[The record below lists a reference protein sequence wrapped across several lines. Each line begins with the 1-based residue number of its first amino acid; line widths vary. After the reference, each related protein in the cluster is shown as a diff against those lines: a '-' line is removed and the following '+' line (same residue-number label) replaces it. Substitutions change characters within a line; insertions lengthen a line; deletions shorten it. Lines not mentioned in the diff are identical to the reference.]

1 MRVNRSV
8 VRYLCSDLLYLSMFI
23 AIPTYCYVVLVD
35 LLNFSWLQLW
45 EFAWFSDIAN
55 SDVMLILACS
65 WSGIEVIEATS
76 RPSSLVWF
84 RILNAYLKLY
94 RRNFLRVFFFSIFV
108 RKKCEV
114 FYDFFICK
122 KVTFWLTVTCV
133 VSNEQII

>member
-1 MRVNRSV
+1 MSYLVGTIIPFYHSNVTGHGWELIGRSV

-45 EFAWFSDIAN
+45 DFAWFSDIAN

-65 WSGIEVIEATS
+65 WSGIEAT
-76 RPSSLVWF
+76 SSLVWF

-94 RRNFLRVFFFSIFV
+94 RRNFLRVFFLQFLSEKSAKFFTISFFV
-108 RKKCEV
+108 KR
-114 FYDFFICK
+114 
-122 KVTFWLTVTCV
+122 
-133 VSNEQII
+133 

>member
-65 WSGIEVIEATS
+65 WSGIEAT
-76 RPSSLVWF
+76 SSLVWF

-94 RRNFLRVFFFSIFV
+94 RRNFLRVFFSIFV
-108 RKKCEV
+108 QKKCEV
-114 FYDFFICK
+114 FYDFFLCK

>member
-1 MRVNRSV
+1 MSYLVGTIIPFYHSNVTGHGWELIGRSV

-65 WSGIEVIEATS
+65 WSGIEAT
-76 RPSSLVWF
+76 SSLVQNSERLF
-84 RILNAYLKLY
+84 ETLPEK
-94 RRNFLRVFFFSIFV
+94 FSSSFFFQFLSEKSAKFFTISFFV
-108 RKKCEV
+108 KR
-114 FYDFFICK
+114 
-122 KVTFWLTVTCV
+122 
-133 VSNEQII
+133 